1 MVTVSLVFLLKQNV
15 SYQNGIAIAI
25 GRIICNLEL
34 AVYIY
39 TMTICLDWKQAR
51 LLKKVESLSI
61 TDFDAVENKFV

>member
-34 AVYIY
+34 VVYILY
-39 TMTICLDWKQAR
+39 NDHLFR
-51 LLKKVESLSI
+51 LEAGPLVKEG
-61 TDFDAVENKFV
+61 